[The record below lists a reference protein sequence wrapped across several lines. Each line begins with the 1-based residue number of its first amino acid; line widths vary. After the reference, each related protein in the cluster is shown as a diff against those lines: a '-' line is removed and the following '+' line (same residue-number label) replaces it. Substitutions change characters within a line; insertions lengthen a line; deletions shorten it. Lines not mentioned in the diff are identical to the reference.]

1 MSAETCVG
9 LHVKCVIVIIRFY
22 PDLEHVHKFY
32 RNSSVSDF
40 MNIRY
45 AVLEFLRATDRHV
58 VKLKLSEGAR
68 DVFRELLTT
77 V

>member
-1 MSAETCVG
+1 
-9 LHVKCVIVIIRFY
+9 
-22 PDLEHVHKFY
+22 
-32 RNSSVSDF
+32 